1 MYKTVYVTGCLGF
14 IGYHVAK
21 SCLEKGWY
29 VCGIDKGTYAANW
42 NLLDDL
48 LSYKNEDSVKR
59 SIRNI
64 LLTDK
69 GERFFNP
76 TFGSD
81 IRKMLFENFSPS
93 TEQVVADL
101 IKTAIGNHEPRANV
115 IDVNVSGNPD
125 QNSMYINIV
134 FSVINK
140 AEPVTLELILNR
152 IR

>member
-1 MYKTVYVTGCLGF
+1 MAIVVRKTKTTPQISKSLVYSDFYSNLD
-14 IGYHVAK
+14 
-21 SCLEKGWY
+21 LELVK
-29 VCGIDKGTYAANW
+29 K
-42 NLLDDL
+42 DL

>member
-1 MYKTVYVTGCLGF
+1 MAIVIRKTNTTPQTSKPIIYSDFYSNFDLQTV
-14 IGYHVAK
+14 K
-21 SCLEKGWY
+21 K
-29 VCGIDKGTYAANW
+29 
-42 NLLDDL
+42 DL
-48 LSYKNEDSVKR
+48 LTYKNEDSVKR

-81 IRKMLFENFSPS
+81 IRKMLFENFSPA

-101 IKTAIGNHEPRANV
+101 IKTAIGNHEQRAN
-115 IDVNVSGNPD
+115 IINVNVSSDPD
-125 QNSMYINIV
+125 ENSMYINIV

-140 AEPVTLELILNR
+140 AEPITLELILNR

>member
-1 MYKTVYVTGCLGF
+1 MALVIKRPKTSPQATKPIVYSDFFSNFDLEVT
-14 IGYHVAK
+14 K
-21 SCLEKGWY
+21 K
-29 VCGIDKGTYAANW
+29 
-42 NLLDDL
+42 DL
-48 LSYKNEDSVKR
+48 LSYKNEESVKR

-115 IDVNVSGNPD
+115 IDVNVSGDPD

>member
-1 MYKTVYVTGCLGF
+1 MAIVVRKTKTTTQTSKPLVYSDF
-14 IGYHVAK
+14 YYNFD
-21 SCLEKGWY
+21 LELVKR
-29 VCGIDKGTYAANW
+29 
-42 NLLDDL
+42 DL

>member
-1 MYKTVYVTGCLGF
+1 MAIVVRKTKTTPQTAKPLVYSDF
-14 IGYHVAK
+14 Y
-21 SCLEKGWY
+21 SNFDLELVK
-29 VCGIDKGTYAANW
+29 K
-42 NLLDDL
+42 DL

-64 LLTDK
+64 LLTDR

>member
-1 MYKTVYVTGCLGF
+1 MAIVVRKTKTTPQTAKPLVYSDF
-14 IGYHVAK
+14 Y
-21 SCLEKGWY
+21 SNFDLELVK
-29 VCGIDKGTYAANW
+29 K
-42 NLLDDL
+42 DL

-93 TEQVVADL
+93 TEQVIADL

>member
-1 MYKTVYVTGCLGF
+1 MAIVVRKTKTTPQTSKPLVYSDF
-14 IGYHVAK
+14 Y
-21 SCLEKGWY
+21 SNFDLELVK
-29 VCGIDKGTYAANW
+29 K
-42 NLLDDL
+42 DL

-93 TEQVVADL
+93 TDQVVADL

>member
-1 MYKTVYVTGCLGF
+1 MALVIK
-14 IGYHVAK
+14 K
-21 SCLEKGWY
+21 SKSTPQTATPVIYSDFYSNFDLELVK
-29 VCGIDKGTYAANW
+29 K
-42 NLLDDL
+42 DL

-93 TEQVVADL
+93 TEQVIADL

-115 IDVNVSGNPD
+115 IDVNVSGDPD

>member
-1 MYKTVYVTGCLGF
+1 MAIVVRRTKTTPQAAKPLVYSDF
-14 IGYHVAK
+14 Y
-21 SCLEKGWY
+21 SNFDLELVK
-29 VCGIDKGTYAANW
+29 K
-42 NLLDDL
+42 DL

>member
-1 MYKTVYVTGCLGF
+1 MAIVVRKTKTTPQTSKPLVYSDF
-14 IGYHVAK
+14 Y
-21 SCLEKGWY
+21 SNFDLELVKR
-29 VCGIDKGTYAANW
+29 
-42 NLLDDL
+42 DL

>member
-1 MYKTVYVTGCLGF
+1 MALVIKK
-14 IGYHVAK
+14 AK
-21 SCLEKGWY
+21 STPQTARPVTYSDFYSNFDLELVK
-29 VCGIDKGTYAANW
+29 K
-42 NLLDDL
+42 DL

-93 TEQVVADL
+93 TEQVIADL

-115 IDVNVSGNPD
+115 IDVNVSGDPD

>member
-1 MYKTVYVTGCLGF
+1 MALVIKK
-14 IGYHVAK
+14 AK
-21 SCLEKGWY
+21 STPQTARPVTYSDFYSNFDLELVK
-29 VCGIDKGTYAANW
+29 K
-42 NLLDDL
+42 DL

-115 IDVNVSGNPD
+115 IDVNVSGDPD

>member
-1 MYKTVYVTGCLGF
+1 MAIVIRKT
-14 IGYHVAK
+14 K
-21 SCLEKGWY
+21 STQLTTKPVIY
-29 VCGIDKGTYAANW
+29 SDFFS
-42 NLLDDL
+42 NLDTSTTKNDL
-48 LSYKNEDSVKR
+48 LSYTNEDSVRR

-64 LLTDK
+64 LLTDR

-81 IRKMLFENFSPS
+81 IRKMLFENFTPA

-101 IKTAIGNHEPRANV
+101 IRTAISNHEPRANV

-125 QNSMYINIV
+125 QQSMYINIV

-140 AEPVTLELILNR
+140 AEPVTLELLLNR

>member
-1 MYKTVYVTGCLGF
+1 MAIVVRKTKTTPQTAKPLVYSDF
-14 IGYHVAK
+14 Y
-21 SCLEKGWY
+21 SNFDLEIVKR
-29 VCGIDKGTYAANW
+29 
-42 NLLDDL
+42 DL

-64 LLTDK
+64 LLTDR

-93 TEQVVADL
+93 TEQVIADL

>member
-1 MYKTVYVTGCLGF
+1 MAIVVRKTKITPQTAKPLVYSDF
-14 IGYHVAK
+14 Y
-21 SCLEKGWY
+21 SNFDLELVK
-29 VCGIDKGTYAANW
+29 K
-42 NLLDDL
+42 DL

>member
-1 MYKTVYVTGCLGF
+1 MAIVVRKTKTTPQTSKPLVYSDF
-14 IGYHVAK
+14 Y
-21 SCLEKGWY
+21 SNFDLELVK
-29 VCGIDKGTYAANW
+29 K
-42 NLLDDL
+42 DL

-81 IRKMLFENFSPS
+81 IRKMLFENCSPS
-93 TEQVVADL
+93 TEQVIADL

-115 IDVNVSGNPD
+115 IDVNVSGDPD

>member
-1 MYKTVYVTGCLGF
+1 MAIVVRKTKITPQTAKPLVYSDF
-14 IGYHVAK
+14 Y
-21 SCLEKGWY
+21 SNFDLELVK
-29 VCGIDKGTYAANW
+29 K
-42 NLLDDL
+42 DL

-59 SIRNI
+59 SIRNL

>member
-1 MYKTVYVTGCLGF
+1 MAIVVRRTKTTPQTSKPLVYSDF
-14 IGYHVAK
+14 Y
-21 SCLEKGWY
+21 SNFDLELVK
-29 VCGIDKGTYAANW
+29 K
-42 NLLDDL
+42 DL

>member
-1 MYKTVYVTGCLGF
+1 MALVIKK
-14 IGYHVAK
+14 AK
-21 SCLEKGWY
+21 STPQTSRPVTYSDFYSNFDLELVK
-29 VCGIDKGTYAANW
+29 K
-42 NLLDDL
+42 DL

-93 TEQVVADL
+93 TEQVIADL

-115 IDVNVSGNPD
+115 IDVNVSGDHD

>member
-1 MYKTVYVTGCLGF
+1 MAIVVRRTKTTPQTAKP
-14 IGYHVAK
+14 VAY
-21 SCLEKGWY
+21 SDFYSNFDLELVK
-29 VCGIDKGTYAANW
+29 K
-42 NLLDDL
+42 DL

-115 IDVNVSGNPD
+115 LDVNVSGNPD

>member
-1 MYKTVYVTGCLGF
+1 MAIVVRKTKTTPQTAKPLVYSDF
-14 IGYHVAK
+14 Y
-21 SCLEKGWY
+21 SNFDLELVK
-29 VCGIDKGTYAANW
+29 K
-42 NLLDDL
+42 DL
-48 LSYKNEDSVKR
+48 RSYKNEDSVKR

-93 TEQVVADL
+93 TEQVVVDL

-115 IDVNVSGNPD
+115 IDVSVSGDPD
-125 QNSMYINIV
+125 QNSMYVNIV

>member
-1 MYKTVYVTGCLGF
+1 MALVIKKT
-14 IGYHVAK
+14 K
-21 SCLEKGWY
+21 STPQTATPVIYSDFYSNLDLELVK
-29 VCGIDKGTYAANW
+29 K
-42 NLLDDL
+42 DL

-93 TEQVVADL
+93 TEQVIADL

-115 IDVNVSGNPD
+115 IDVNVSGDPD

>member
-1 MYKTVYVTGCLGF
+1 MAIVVRKTKTTPQTTKPLVYSDF
-14 IGYHVAK
+14 Y
-21 SCLEKGWY
+21 SNFDLELVK
-29 VCGIDKGTYAANW
+29 K
-42 NLLDDL
+42 DL

>member
-1 MYKTVYVTGCLGF
+1 MAIVVRRTKTTPQTAKPVVYSDF
-14 IGYHVAK
+14 Y
-21 SCLEKGWY
+21 SNFDLELVK
-29 VCGIDKGTYAANW
+29 K
-42 NLLDDL
+42 DL

>member
-1 MYKTVYVTGCLGF
+1 MAIVVRKTKTTPQTSKPLVYSDF
-14 IGYHVAK
+14 Y
-21 SCLEKGWY
+21 SNFDLELVK
-29 VCGIDKGTYAANW
+29 K
-42 NLLDDL
+42 DL

-59 SIRNI
+59 YIRNI

-69 GERFFNP
+69 GERFFNT

>member
-1 MYKTVYVTGCLGF
+1 MAIVVKRTKTTPQTSKPLVFSDFYSNF
-14 IGYHVAK
+14 D
-21 SCLEKGWY
+21 LESVK
-29 VCGIDKGTYAANW
+29 K
-42 NLLDDL
+42 DL

>member
-1 MYKTVYVTGCLGF
+1 MAIVVRKTKTTPQSSKPLVYSDF
-14 IGYHVAK
+14 Y
-21 SCLEKGWY
+21 SNFDLELVKR
-29 VCGIDKGTYAANW
+29 
-42 NLLDDL
+42 DL

>member
-1 MYKTVYVTGCLGF
+1 MAIVVRKTKTTPQTSKPLVYSDF
-14 IGYHVAK
+14 Y
-21 SCLEKGWY
+21 SNFDLELVK
-29 VCGIDKGTYAANW
+29 K
-42 NLLDDL
+42 DL

-101 IKTAIGNHEPRANV
+101 IKTAIRNHEPRANV

>member
-1 MYKTVYVTGCLGF
+1 MAIVVRKTKTTPQTSKPIVYSDF
-14 IGYHVAK
+14 Y
-21 SCLEKGWY
+21 SNFDLELVKR
-29 VCGIDKGTYAANW
+29 
-42 NLLDDL
+42 DL

-64 LLTDK
+64 LLTDR

>member
-1 MYKTVYVTGCLGF
+1 MAIVVRRTKTTPQTAKPLVYSDF
-14 IGYHVAK
+14 Y
-21 SCLEKGWY
+21 SNFDLELVK
-29 VCGIDKGTYAANW
+29 K
-42 NLLDDL
+42 DL

>member
-1 MYKTVYVTGCLGF
+1 MAIVVRKTKTTPQT
-14 IGYHVAK
+14 AK
-21 SCLEKGWY
+21 PLVFSDFYSKFDLELVK
-29 VCGIDKGTYAANW
+29 K
-42 NLLDDL
+42 DL

>member
-1 MYKTVYVTGCLGF
+1 MAIVVRKTKTTPQTAKPLVYSDF
-14 IGYHVAK
+14 Y
-21 SCLEKGWY
+21 SNFDLELVK
-29 VCGIDKGTYAANW
+29 K
-42 NLLDDL
+42 DL

-64 LLTDK
+64 LLTDR

-115 IDVNVSGNPD
+115 IDVNVSGNAD

>member
-1 MYKTVYVTGCLGF
+1 MALVIKK
-14 IGYHVAK
+14 AK
-21 SCLEKGWY
+21 STPQTARPVTYSDFYSNFDLELVK
-29 VCGIDKGTYAANW
+29 K
-42 NLLDDL
+42 DL

-64 LLTDK
+64 LLTDN

-115 IDVNVSGNPD
+115 IDVNVSGDPD

>member
-1 MYKTVYVTGCLGF
+1 MAIVVRKTKTTPQTAKPLVYSDF
-14 IGYHVAK
+14 Y
-21 SCLEKGWY
+21 SNFDLESVK
-29 VCGIDKGTYAANW
+29 K
-42 NLLDDL
+42 DL

-64 LLTDK
+64 LLTDR

-76 TFGSD
+76 QFGSD

-93 TEQVVADL
+93 TEQVIADL

>member
-1 MYKTVYVTGCLGF
+1 MAIVVRKTKTTPQTSKPLVYSDF
-14 IGYHVAK
+14 Y
-21 SCLEKGWY
+21 SNFDLELVK
-29 VCGIDKGTYAANW
+29 N
-42 NLLDDL
+42 DL
-48 LSYKNEDSVKR
+48 LSHKNEDSVKR

>member
-1 MYKTVYVTGCLGF
+1 MAIVVRKTKTTPQTSKPLVYSDF
-14 IGYHVAK
+14 Y
-21 SCLEKGWY
+21 SNFDLELVK
-29 VCGIDKGTYAANW
+29 K
-42 NLLDDL
+42 DL

-115 IDVNVSGNPD
+115 IEVNVSGNPD

>member
-1 MYKTVYVTGCLGF
+1 MAIVVRKTKTTPQTAKPLVYSDF
-14 IGYHVAK
+14 Y
-21 SCLEKGWY
+21 SNFDLELVK
-29 VCGIDKGTYAANW
+29 K
-42 NLLDDL
+42 DL

>member
-1 MYKTVYVTGCLGF
+1 MAIVVRKTKTTPQTAKPLVYSDF
-14 IGYHVAK
+14 Y
-21 SCLEKGWY
+21 SNFDLELVK
-29 VCGIDKGTYAANW
+29 K
-42 NLLDDL
+42 DL

-101 IKTAIGNHEPRANV
+101 IKNAIGNHEPRANV

>member
-1 MYKTVYVTGCLGF
+1 MAIVVRKTKTTPQTAKPLVYSDF
-14 IGYHVAK
+14 Y
-21 SCLEKGWY
+21 SNFDLESVK
-29 VCGIDKGTYAANW
+29 K
-42 NLLDDL
+42 DL

-93 TEQVVADL
+93 TEQVVGDL